1 MKTKLRIQNRLNFI
15 LLELLVIG
23 FIFELIFDISGLSL
37 FNYFLNNSILSVGVS
52 LIIKSKLFK
61 SDNALWFGLILV
73 LYGIFGWF
81 GAFNIVVEPWIY
93 VFSVVPIAIFVG
105 LIFDETIQ
113 YKLALMFFLI
123 SIAVYFLDK
132 IETIYFV
139 LMLILIT
146 LGGFFLQR
154 LIPNKKKG

>member
-15 LLELLVIG
+15 LLELLVIS
-23 FIFELIFDISGLSL
+23 FIFELIFDISNISL
-37 FNYFLNNSILSVGVS
+37 FNYFLNNSILSVGAS

-73 LYGIFGWF
+73 FYGIFGWL